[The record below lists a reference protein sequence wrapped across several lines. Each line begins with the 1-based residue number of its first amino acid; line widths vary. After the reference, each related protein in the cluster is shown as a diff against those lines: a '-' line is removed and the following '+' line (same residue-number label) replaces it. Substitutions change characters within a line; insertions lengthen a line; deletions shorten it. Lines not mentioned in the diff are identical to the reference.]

1 MSEFIDRKKAIANIK
16 AAYCCGCENYNG
28 VRCRACQIMDAMDV
42 LEDEPAV
49 VPDAQRWRK
58 TAEEPPTEADANEDG
73 DVLSVNNNPCDGF
86 ITNWPWNMANTPKSF
101 TGVKKQ
107 SMRFAPFAG
116 IVATMIITLTNI
128 VLDAEHAF
136 GLTGRKPN
144 MINLT
149 CKDCPDRHPICH
161 DSCPKYA
168 EYKRQLKAQRI
179 YTNWNHA
186 AERISRNDFDKE
198 GWMGGR
204 KR

>member
-1 MSEFIDRKKAIANIK
+1 MSEFIDHEKAIANIK

-28 VRCRACQIMDAMDV
+28 VRCRARQIFSRFGCPCLNCQ
-42 LEDEPAV
+42 
-49 VPDAQRWRK
+49 
-58 TAEEPPTEADANEDG
+58 
-73 DVLSVNNNPCDGF
+73 VNV
-86 ITNWPWNMANTPKSF
+86 PKSF

-107 SMRFAPFAG
+107 VRQFAPFAG
-116 IVATMIITLTNI
+116 MNAAMIIILTNF
-128 VLDAEHAF
+128 VQDVEHAF
-136 GLTGRKPN
+136 GLTRRKPN
-144 MINLT
+144 MTNPT

-161 DSCPKYA
+161 DSCQRYA

-179 YTNWNHA
+179 YTSAHHA